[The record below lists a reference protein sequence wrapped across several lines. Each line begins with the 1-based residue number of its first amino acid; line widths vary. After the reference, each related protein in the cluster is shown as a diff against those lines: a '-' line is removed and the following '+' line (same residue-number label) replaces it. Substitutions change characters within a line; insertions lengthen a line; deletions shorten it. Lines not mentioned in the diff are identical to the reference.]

1 MSNTA
6 ISEATMRGVLEQLP
20 HMSGQIVDGT
30 RHEKVLSYM
39 RLFLASDAA
48 VEQLMSWNA
57 LRTLAECLQ
66 PQSDMRVTATA
77 VRFLGDAFR
86 ARNGKVLWTAV
97 HATQIV
103 EWVVDNADSPH
114 ALVRVAWLHFM
125 CQASY
130 INDHAYAELLDRV
143 DYPRL
148 LLRRLLDSSYFVVA
162 SACMLLGRLFHV
174 NTIDPNLSALIEQL
188 VGRPF
193 ALQTSARKAAV
204 LATAQTLLLL
214 KNKDVQV
221 FVHRVFAQ
229 PVLEPYLYDVDRLV
243 RDRALDVL
251 ELVVLDV
258 DAMGVRELV
267 AALARRVDGCVVLR
281 CLAAVVKQLPW
292 NRCIEKGEAR
302 RLGLMIANMGVSLL
316 LSIHPAVD
324 GSDVDTVQ
332 TQLTSSDVD
341 STEAPITSSDVDS
354 IQTPITSSDVDSIQT
369 QVAKA
374 AQQSPSASSMIAC
387 EAARIVREHSQTT
400 FSAHTASSMC
410 LLLSNPR
417 VQQHTQLVQ
426 LVLSTLLQTLRLA
439 HNRTHVQMVPRLICT
454 FAIRAPGLRGVF
466 DLALELLG
474 SCNAEFV
481 QGLEHAIRTRIVDV
495 EWEARD
501 TVLEF
506 VTRAVREHAWPRVEL
521 LVTQQVVDDAVRA
534 LSDAEEYVR
543 ASAAYLL
550 AAVVERGD
558 EERARYVSEHKHLTQ
573 SDLARLVADSEAF
586 VKRAALDLV
595 HALGT
600 RGVGMWIE
608 CLTYR
613 TLYDLADDPDF
624 EVRVR
629 CARILALLTQTSPVN
644 TSELQSTSLLLEMC
658 RDSSRYVRA
667 ECLRSLRELKQN
679 TPDVDMTNEPEPKR
693 VYVGERTD
701 LWEKL
706 RNVDLAQLE
715 ASLSA
720 EHLYQ
725 EALDTQVAR
734 ELMREKSDANAGNNI
749 LDCY

>member
-1 MSNTA
+1 
-6 ISEATMRGVLEQLP
+6 MRGVLEQLP

-97 HATQIV
+97 HTTQIV
-103 EWVVDNADSPH
+103 EWVVDNADSSH

-130 INDHAYAELLDRV
+130 INDHAYVELLDRV

-188 VGRPF
+188 VARPF

-204 LATAQTLLLL
+204 LATAETLLLL
-214 KNKDVQV
+214 KNKDVQE

-292 NRCIEKGEAR
+292 NRCIEGGEAR

-316 LSIHPAVD
+316 LSIHPA
-324 GSDVDTVQ
+324 
-332 TQLTSSDVD
+332 
-341 STEAPITSSDVDS
+341 
-354 IQTPITSSDVDSIQT
+354 T

-506 VTRAVREHAWPRVEL
+506 VTRAVRELAWPCVEL

-679 TPDVDMTNEPEPKR
+679 TPDVDMTSEPEPKR

-701 LWEKL
+701 LWKL

>member
-1 MSNTA
+1 MPNTA
-6 ISEATMRGVLEQLP
+6 ISETTMRGVLSQLP
-20 HMSGQIVDGT
+20 QMSGQIVDGT

-48 VEQLMSWNA
+48 VEQLLSWSA
-57 LRTLAECLQ
+57 LDTLIECLQ

-77 VRFLGDAFR
+77 VRFLGDALC
-86 ARNGKVLWTAV
+86 AHSGIVLWTA
-97 HATQIV
+97 ANEMPEIV
-103 EWVVDNADSPH
+103 EWIVDNADSPH
-114 ALVRVAWLHFM
+114 ALVRVAWLYFM
-125 CQASY
+125 RQASY
-130 INDHAYAELLDRV
+130 INDRAYKELLDRV

-162 SACMLLGRLFHV
+162 EACALLGRLFYV
-174 NTIDPNLSALIEQL
+174 TTIDPKLSALIEQL
-188 VGRPF
+188 VARPF
-193 ALQTSARKAAV
+193 AMQTSARKAAV
-204 LATAQTLLLL
+204 LAAAEALLLL
-214 KNKDVQV
+214 KNNEVQQ

-229 PVLEPYLYDVDRLV
+229 PILEPYLYDADRLV

-251 ELVVLDV
+251 ELMLLDV
-258 DAMGVRELV
+258 DSQYVKELV
-267 AALARRVDGCVVLR
+267 AALARRDGESVVLR
-281 CLAAVVKQLPW
+281 CLAAVVKQLP
-292 NRCIEKGEAR
+292 NNKCIDEGEAQKM
-302 RLGLMIANMGVSLL
+302 GQVIATMGVELL
-316 LSIHPAVD
+316 LGIHPAVD
-324 GSDVDTVQ
+324 GSDADRIE
-332 TQLTSSDVD
+332 TQICSSDEDIAEAQDVEASQINSSDVD
-341 STEAPITSSDVDS
+341 T
-354 IQTPITSSDVDSIQT
+354 IQT

-374 AQQSPSASSMIAC
+374 AQQSASAASTIAC
-387 EAARIVREHSQTT
+387 EAARIVREHSRTT
-400 FSAHTASSMC
+400 FSAHAASSMC
-410 LLLSNPR
+410 SLLSNPR

-439 HNRTHVQMVPRLICT
+439 HSRTHVQIVPQLICT

-474 SCNAEFV
+474 SCTEFV
-481 QGLEHAIRTRIVDV
+481 HSLEHAIRTRIADV

-506 VTRAVREHAWPRVEL
+506 VTRAVREHAWSSVEML
-521 LVTQQVVDDAVRA
+521 ATPCVVDDVMSA

-550 AAVVERGD
+550 AAVVERGS
-558 EERARYVSEHKHLTQ
+558 EERVRYVSEHNQLTQ
-573 SDLARLVADSEAF
+573 SDLARLVNDSEAF
-586 VKRAALDLV
+586 VKRAALDLL
-595 HALGT
+595 HALGM
-600 RGVGMWIE
+600 RGIGTAWVE

-629 CARILALLTQTSPVN
+629 CARILALLAQTS
-644 TSELQSTSLLLEMC
+644 TQSAELQSTSLLLEMC

-667 ECLRSLRELKQN
+667 ECLRSLRELTQ
-679 TPDVDMTNEPEPKR
+679 DVQTTDMTSEPEPKR
-693 VYVGERTD
+693 VAGAKS
-701 LWEKL
+701 LCEKL

-734 ELMREKSDANAGNNI
+734 ELMRETSDANAGNNI